1 MRSVDTRP
9 LAGGGNGARPMLAAD
24 RGGFVD
30 RHGLWTDKQYAAAAQ
45 IRRVMDEVGI
55 ELVRFAFVDQHGVL
69 RGKTITRDAVPGVLR
84 SGVTAP
90 SSLMLKDTSGRSAF
104 EVFSGETGVGVD
116 GFSGAGDIVL
126 VPDPSTFRVLPWAPR
141 TGWILCDLR
150 FPDGRPVPFCPRSIL
165 RGQLDRL
172 AAHGFEL
179 TAGPELE
186 FHVFKATDGA
196 MTLERTNVPG
206 APGKP
211 AEVEATSA
219 GSQLLH
225 EESLDTLDE
234 VVQLLHDG
242 LTRLDLP
249 LRSIEMEF
257 GPSQMEITL
266 APTDAMQTADN
277 VVLARSAI
285 RQICRRNGY
294 HATFMAKP
302 VGAAVAST
310 GWHLHQSL
318 RRLDNGTPVFPGGD
332 GDSVLSSVGS
342 HYLAGLLEHASAATA
357 FSTPT
362 VNGYKRYA
370 PYSLAPDAIVWG
382 LDNKGAMVRVVGR
395 CGDPN
400 TRLENRSGEPAAN
413 PYFYLAAQVI
423 SGLDGIV
430 RGLHPGAPTNDPY
443 EPGAQRLPRS
453 LGAAIDALEADEVFR
468 AALGTEVVE
477 WYSTIKRAEFAR
489 YLGYVSDWEQREYF
503 GLF

>member
-9 LAGGGNGARPMLAAD
+9 LADGGNGPRPLLAAD

-30 RHGLWTDKQYAAAAQ
+30 RHGLWTDSQYEYAAQ
-45 IRRVMDEVGI
+45 MRRVMDEVGI

-69 RGKTITRDAVPGVLR
+69 RGKTMTRDAVPGVLR
-84 SGVTAP
+84 SGITAP

-104 EVFSGETGVGVD
+104 AVFSAETGVGVE

-126 VPDPSTFRVLPWAPR
+126 VPDPSTFRILPWAAR
-141 TGWILCDLR
+141 TGWVLCDLR
-150 FPDGRPVPFCPRSIL
+150 FPDGSPVPFCPRSIL
-165 RGQLDRL
+165 RDQLNRL
-172 AAHGFEL
+172 AAHGFAL
-179 TAGPELE
+179 TAGAELE
-186 FHVFKATDGA
+186 FHVFKATDSA
-196 MTLERTNVPG
+196 LSLDRINLPG
-206 APGKP
+206 APGKS
-211 AEVEATSA
+211 ATVEATTT

-225 EESLDTLDE
+225 EESLDALDD
-234 VVQLLHDG
+234 VVQLLYDG

-249 LRSIEMEF
+249 LRSIEVEF

-266 APTDAMQTADN
+266 APGDAMETADN

-285 RQICRRNGY
+285 RQICQRNGY

-302 VGAAVAST
+302 VGATVAST

-318 RRLDNGTPVFPGGD
+318 RDLDSGSPVFPGGD
-332 GDSVLSSVGS
+332 KEGVLSSVGM
-342 HYLAGLLEHASAATA
+342 HYLAGILEHASAATA

-382 LDNKGAMVRVVGR
+382 LDNKGAMVRVVGH

-413 PYFYLAAQVI
+413 PYFYLATQVI

-430 RGLHPGAPTNDPY
+430 RRLDPGLPTDNPY

-453 LGAAIDALEADEVFR
+453 LGAAIDALATDEVFC

-477 WYSTIKRAEFAR
+477 WYSTIKRAEFDR
-489 YLGYVSDWEQREYF
+489 YLGFVSDWEQREYF
-503 GLF
+503 DLV